1 MDTTKKKELDMHAFP
16 LSTSARNGSDVP
28 TNNLRCGES
37 GITARMLGFGLTA
50 AVQLLNNNE

>member
-1 MDTTKKKELDMHAFP
+1 MHAFP